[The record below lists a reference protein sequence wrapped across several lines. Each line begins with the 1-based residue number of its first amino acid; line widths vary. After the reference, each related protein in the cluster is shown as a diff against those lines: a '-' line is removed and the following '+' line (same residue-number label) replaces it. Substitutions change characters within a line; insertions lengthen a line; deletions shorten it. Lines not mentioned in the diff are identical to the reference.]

1 MGKLKH
7 ELLVHLH
14 QFVLQLFLAGIMGR
28 GRWSVIVDI
37 AEEVGLIY
45 RSGFCS
51 VEKIIRIELI

>member
-1 MGKLKH
+1 
-7 ELLVHLH
+7 
-14 QFVLQLFLAGIMGR
+14 MGR